1 MATRTP
7 DRHGPEQAEI
17 TDYEGAAGGWGSMK
31 GLASILPKQKLD
43 PVDTTRQLARM
54 NKPDG
59 FACVSCAWSKP
70 AHPHPAEFC
79 ENGAKASAW
88 EMTGYRT
95 SPEWLETHKVAEL
108 RMLSD
113 HDLEQ
118 HGRLTHPVRYD
129 PATDTYRRT
138 SWDAAFA
145 EIGRELRAIKARDP
159 KRAVFYSSGRAS
171 LETSYM
177 YQLMARMYGC
187 ANLPDSSNMC
197 HETTGVALKKTIG
210 EAVGTTRLD
219 DFEHADAI
227 LFFGQNVGSNSPR
240 MLHPLR
246 TAVKRGCKVITFNP
260 LKERGLER
268 FTDPQNPIEMATG
281 KSTPISTQYHQV
293 KTGGDIAVL
302 MGMCKWLIEADDA
315 AGGKAG
321 GSHFL
326 DHDFIAEHVE
336 GYDALA
342 ERARG
347 TTWEAIEQ
355 ASGLPRGDIIDA
367 ARVYAKADAV
377 MAVYGMGLTQHVHGS
392 QNVEML
398 VNLLLLRGNF
408 GKPGAGICP
417 VRGHSNVQGQ
427 RTVGIG
433 HKPEHAPL
441 DILAE
446 QYGFEPPREEG
457 LDTKTACDG
466 IVDGTVDAFI
476 QLGGNFVRAIPDTHR
491 MEAAWPSLALTV
503 HVATKLNRSH
513 LLPGK
518 VSYVLPCIGRTER
531 DDQATGPQHVSI
543 EDSTSCIHA
552 SLGTR
557 KAPDGDLMSE
567 PAIVGAMA
575 KQILDPNPKVDW
587 DKWVGDYSLIRDA
600 IETTFPEK
608 FRGYNQR
615 MHAPGG
621 LDKGNSVRSRKWLTP
636 SGKAQM
642 QLPDGLDSTGF
653 ADTPETLRLMTLR
666 SNDQFNTT
674 IYGYDDRFRGISG
687 SRMVVLMNVVDIE
700 RLGLAADQIVG
711 LETVYDDGHDR
722 AVRGLRI
729 VPYAVPVGCIGAY
742 YPECNPLI
750 PLGHHDIES
759 QTLAAKSVPVRVVA

>member
-1 MATRTP
+1 MGTGTP
-7 DRHGPEQAEI
+7 DGHGPEQAEI
-17 TDYEGAAGGWGSMK
+17 SDYEGAAGGWGSMK
-31 GLASILPKQKLD
+31 GMASVLPRERVD
-43 PVDTTRQLARM
+43 PIEMTRQLARQ
-54 NKPDG
+54 NKADG

-70 AHPHPAEFC
+70 AHPHPVEFC
-79 ENGAKASAW
+79 ENGAKATAW

-95 SPEWLETHKVAEL
+95 SPEWLETHPVAEL
-108 RMLSD
+108 RTLSD
-113 HDLEQ
+113 YDLEQ

-129 PATDTYRRT
+129 PETDTYRTT
-138 SWDAAFA
+138 SWDAAFD
-145 EIGRELRAIKARDP
+145 EIGRELRTIRARDP

-187 ANLPDSSNMC
+187 NNLPDSSNMC

-219 DFEHADAI
+219 DFEHAEAI
-227 LFFGQNVGSNSPR
+227 FFFGQNVGSNSPR

-246 TAVKRGCKVITFNP
+246 TAVKRGCRIVTFNP

-281 KSTPISTQYHQV
+281 KSTPISEQYHQV

-315 AGGKAG
+315 AGGQAG
-321 GSHFL
+321 GSTLL
-326 DHDFIAEHVE
+326 DHAFLAEHTT

-342 ERARG
+342 ARARG
-347 TTWEAIEQ
+347 TAWEAIEA
-355 ASGLPRGDIIDA
+355 ASGLPRVDIIAA
-367 ARVYAKADAV
+367 ARVYAQSDAT

-392 QNVEML
+392 QNVEMV

-441 DILAE
+441 DILAA
-446 QYGFEPPREEG
+446 QFGFEPPREEG

-466 IVDGTVDAFI
+466 IVGGTVDAFI
-476 QLGGNFVRAIPDTHR
+476 QLGGNFVRAIPDTDV
-491 MEAAWPSLALTV
+491 MEAAWPSLGLTV

-513 LLPGK
+513 LLPGR

-531 DDQATGPQHVSI
+531 DDQATGPQTVSI

-552 SLGTR
+552 SIGTR
-557 KAPDGDLMSE
+557 KAPDGDLLSE
-567 PAIVGAMA
+567 PAIVAEIA
-575 KQILDPNPKVDW
+575 KRILDPNPLLDW
-587 DKWVGDYSLIRDA
+587 DAWKGDYGLIRDA
-600 IETTFPEK
+600 IEATFPEK
-608 FRGYNQR
+608 FRDYNRR
-615 MHAPGG
+615 MHVPGG
-621 LDKGNSVRSRKWLTP
+621 FDKGNAVRARHWQTD
-636 SGKAQM
+636 SGKAQFS
-642 QLPDGLDSTGF
+642 LPDGLDATGF
-653 ADTPETLRLMTLR
+653 ADGPDTLRLMTLR

-687 SRMVVLMNVVDIE
+687 SRQVVLMNADDIE

-711 LETVYDDGHDR
+711 LETVYGDGVAR
-722 AVRGLRI
+722 AVGNLRI
-729 VPYAVPVGCIGAY
+729 VPYDVPLGCIGAY

-750 PLGHHDIES
+750 PLSHHDLES
-759 QTLAAKSVPVRVVA
+759 QTLAAKSVPVRIAA

>member
-1 MATRTP
+1 MATRTT
-7 DRHGPEQAEI
+7 DEHGPDQVQV
-17 TDYEGAAGGWGSMK
+17 TDHEGPAGGWGSMR
-31 GLASILPKQKLD
+31 GMAAILPKEKLD
-43 PVDTTRQLARM
+43 PVDIVTQLGRQ
-54 NKPDG
+54 NKPGG

-79 ENGAKASAW
+79 ENGAKATAW
-88 EMTGYRT
+88 EGTGHRT
-95 SPEWLETHKVAEL
+95 SPEWLETHSVTDL
-108 RMLSD
+108 RDLSD
-113 HDLEQ
+113 YALEQ

-129 PATDTYRRT
+129 PATDTYRTT
-138 SWDAAFA
+138 SWDAAFD
-145 EIGRELRAIKARDP
+145 EIGAELRAIRARDP

-187 ANLPDSSNMC
+187 NNLPDSSNMC

-210 EAVGTTRLD
+210 ETVGTTRLD

-227 LFFGQNVGSNSPR
+227 FFFGQNVGSNAPR

-246 TAVKRGCKVITFNP
+246 SAVKRGCRIVTFNP

-268 FTDPQNPIEMATG
+268 FADPQNPIEMATG
-281 KSTPISTQYHQV
+281 GSTPISCQYHQV

-315 AGGKAG
+315 AGGQAG
-321 GSHFL
+321 GSTFL
-326 DHDFIAEHVE
+326 DHAFLAEHTTGFE
-336 GYDALA
+336 ALA

-347 TTWEAIEQ
+347 TGWDAIEA
-355 ASGLPRGDIIDA
+355 ASGLKRVDIIAA
-367 ARVYAKADAV
+367 ARVYAEADAV
-377 MAVYGMGLTQHVHGS
+377 MGVYGMGLTQHVRGS
-392 QNVEML
+392 ENVDML

-441 DILAE
+441 DRLAE
-446 QYGFEPPREEG
+446 QYGFAPPREEG
-457 LDTKTACDG
+457 LDTIKACEA
-466 IVDGTVDAFI
+466 IVAGTIDAFM
-476 QLGGNFVRAIPDTHR
+476 QLGGNFVRAIPDTYR
-491 MEAAWPSLALTV
+491 MEAVWRQLPLTV

-513 LLPGK
+513 LLPGR

-531 DDQATGPQHVSI
+531 DDQATGPQTVSI

-557 KAPDGDLMSE
+557 KPPEGDLLSE
-567 PAIVGAMA
+567 PAIVAEIA
-575 KQILDPNPKVDW
+575 KRILDPNPTVDW
-587 DKWVGDYSLIRDA
+587 DAWRGNYALVRDA
-600 IETTFPEK
+600 IEATFPDK
-608 FRGYNQR
+608 FRDYNRR
-615 MHAPGG
+615 MHVPGG
-621 LDKGNSVRSRKWLTP
+621 FDKGNAVRQRKWQTE
-636 SGKAQM
+636 SGKATFS
-642 QLPDGLDSTGF
+642 LPTGLDATGF

-687 SRMVVLMNVVDIE
+687 SRQVVMMNPHDIE
-700 RLGLAADQIVG
+700 RLGFRADQIVG
-711 LETVYDDGHDR
+711 LETIADDGHDR
-722 AVRGLRI
+722 AVRDLRI
-729 VPYAVPVGCIGAY
+729 IPYDVPVGCIGAY

-750 PLGHHDIES
+750 PLTHHDIAS